1 MTELLQKAIGEM
13 TKLPAEQ
20 QDELATWILEK
31 LASPDLKTEEEW
43 EAEVLTEALGEAI
56 RPDGTID
63 FDKLEATGLE
73 LTQQD
78 LYPEGEMEEP
88 Q

>member
-13 TKLPAEQ
+13 SKLPADQ
-20 QDELATWILEK
+20 QDELASWILEK

-43 EAEVLTEALGEAI
+43 EEETLTEALGDAL
-56 RPDGTID
+56 RPDGSID
-63 FDKLEATGLE
+63 FDKLEATGLK
-73 LTQQD
+73 LTLQE
-78 LYPEGEMEEP
+78 LYPEGEMEES

>member
-13 TKLPAEQ
+13 TKLPEDQ
-20 QDELATWILEK
+20 QDELAIWILEK

-43 EAEVLTEALGEAI
+43 EDEVLTEALGDAL

-63 FDKLEATGLE
+63 FDKLEATSLTLALE
-73 LTQQD
+73 E
-78 LYPEGEMEEP
+78 LYPEGVEDEEA
-88 Q
+88 